1 MAEAIEVSRRG
12 ERRRPFYPEVS
23 RIVPGLYGWLATVF
37 MPCAQRGAS
46 LPARSFG
53 ALALLA
59 LLGSLALGSSRPRL
73 ARLLGVYGF
82 AACCFGAWACL
93 GPRLRSDQLDA
104 VRAGLG
110 AIGFLL
116 HALAWGAMPR
126 VTETDAVD
134 NLVPGT
140 PLQPRHKP
148 VRLGTLVLG
157 LGIAVGLVPMALAF
171 AVEAPEAS
179 LLAHAVA
186 LGGGLLTIGASTDV
200 ALRVGR
206 PHRAA
211 AWRARTSYAL
221 WPLGGLVVALG
232 VGLIWLALR

>member
-1 MAEAIEVSRRG
+1 VTGLTEAIRAQ
-12 ERRRPFYPEVS
+12 RRRPLFNEVS
-23 RIVPGLYGWLATVF
+23 RIVPGLYGWLATVLT
-37 MPCAQRGAS
+37 PAVQRGAS
-46 LPARSFG
+46 LSARSFA

-59 LLGSLALGSSRPRL
+59 LVGSLWLGSSRPRF

-82 AACCFGAWACL
+82 IACCFGAWACL
-93 GPRLRSDQLDA
+93 GARLRSDQLDA
-104 VRAGLG
+104 VRAALG

-126 VTETDAVD
+126 EPEPDAPD

-148 VRLGTLVLG
+148 IRLGTLVLG
-157 LGIAVGLVPMALAF
+157 VGIAVGLVPMALAF
-171 AVEAPEAS
+171 AVETPEAS

-186 LGGGLLTIGASTDV
+186 LGAGLLTIGASTDV

-206 PHRAA
+206 PHRFS
-211 AWRARTSYAL
+211 AWRPRLSRAL
-221 WPLGGLVVALG
+221 WPLGGLVVAVG
-232 VGLIWLALR
+232 VGLLWLALS